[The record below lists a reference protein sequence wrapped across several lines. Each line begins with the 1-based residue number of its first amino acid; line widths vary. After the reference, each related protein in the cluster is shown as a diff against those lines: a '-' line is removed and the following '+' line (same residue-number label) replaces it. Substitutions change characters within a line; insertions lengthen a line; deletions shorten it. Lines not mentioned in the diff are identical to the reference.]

1 MWSLLQNVSSK
12 ETISQSRKSLFAQQ
26 FAASGAVTFGVP
38 KHQKDN
44 LQKTIEEVKVTQ
56 AGSCPVKYQKSSLI
70 SGEGLAQGSERKT
83 LKDKAVDEIHKE
95 NVAKLEAMTHEEI
108 MEEQARIK
116 SALGEFTFCF
126 CLRCVAQY
134 LYNSN
139 SITVILRS

>member
-38 KHQKDN
+38 KYQKDN

-126 CLRCVAQY
+126 CLCC
-134 LYNSN
+134 
-139 SITVILRS
+139 TVILCS

>member
-44 LQKTIEEVKVTQ
+44 LQKTIEEVTVTQ

-83 LKDKAVDEIHKE
+83 LKDETVDEIHKE

-126 CLRCVAQY
+126 CLHCVAQ
-134 LYNSN
+134 LYYVPEEM
-139 SITVILRS
+139 IC